1 MKKIILFGSGAYGH
15 EMIDYFGGSIVIAM
29 CDNACQCETVK
40 YGIRYI
46 PFETMLLELRDNIL
60 VLAMNPNN
68 ARSVIDQLYAYGI
81 KDFVIMS
88 EQFIRYAESMPPD
101 AFLEFLNDDNHRLA
115 LERDQYY
122 EVYSKRELQYKVLK
136 QSVDIKSL
144 KPIKGYVRAIQRSLS
159 DYAKKFFEHISF
171 LEIKPFLV
179 GGSLLGFYRHQGFIP
194 WDDDLDFGLFRTDYE
209 KLIEYG
215 KKKFVFMEIG
225 ASVNAE
231 NNRLVEKAMRE
242 YPNQYLMLI
251 SPNCMQIKSGSSE
264 IDACGMDFFPYDY
277 YMETYSFR
285 DHMKLLAELSAYRYT
300 ERGNTFFTD
309 VIKEKRITT
318 TNSSNIYFGID
329 NLDSFTCKN
338 TSWINENIITPLS
351 KGVFE
356 GIDCFIPNKPE
367 MLLSYFYK
375 QYMQLPDEFSSHHIC
390 EVSEKVIRQNYVFC
404 CIYINN
410 HKNVEKAVGIYK
422 LLRGTGA
429 YCVFAIDWF
438 NEYMSI
444 PLEEKEVEMYKGNRE
459 VCDFQINDDDIDTC
473 KYIDVN
479 GEFTR
484 EYYKLINSINISK
497 NKRDN
502 LVLPM
507 R

>member
-15 EMIDYFGGSIVIAM
+15 EMIDYFGESIVIAM

-60 VLAMNPNN
+60 VLAMDPNN
-68 ARSVIDQLYAYGI
+68 ARSVIDQLYAHGI

-88 EQFIRYAESMPPD
+88 EQFTRYAESMPPD

-122 EVYSKRELQYKVLK
+122 EVYSKRELQYQVLK
-136 QSVDIKSL
+136 KSVDIKSL

-179 GGSLLGFYRHQGFIP
+179 GGSLLGFFRHQGFIP

-215 KKKFVFMEIG
+215 KKNFVFMEIG

-231 NNRLVEKAMRE
+231 NNRLVENAMRE

-264 IDACGMDFFPYDY
+264 IDACSMDFFPYDY
-277 YMETYSFR
+277 YIETYSFK
-285 DHMKLLAELSAYRYT
+285 DHMQLLDELSAHRYI
-300 ERGNTFFTD
+300 ERGNSFFTN
-309 VIKEKRITT
+309 VIKEKGITT
-318 TNSSNIYFGID
+318 TNSSSIYFGID

-338 TSWINENIITPLS
+338 SSWINNDVITPLS
-351 KGVFE
+351 NIIFE
-356 GIDCFIPNKPE
+356 GIHCYIPNKPE
-367 MLLSYFYK
+367 ILLSYFYK
-375 QYMQLPDEFSSHHIC
+375 QYMKLPDEFSGHHLS
-390 EVSEKVIRQNYVFC
+390 ERSEKILRRDYLFC
-404 CIYINN
+404 TIYINN
-410 HKNVEKAVGIYK
+410 CENIGVAVDVYEVLRSHGI
-422 LLRGTGA
+422 
-429 YCVFAIDWF
+429 YCVFLVDWF
-438 NEYMSI
+438 NVMIREDI
-444 PLEEKEVEMYKGNRE
+444 EEKPVEIIY
-459 VCDFQINDDDIDTC
+459 
-473 KYIDVN
+473 
-479 GEFTR
+479 GER
-484 EYYKLINSINISK
+484 NISDVEITESAIVNYK
-497 NKRDN
+497 YVDKHKEITKEFHR
-502 LVLPM
+502 LVDKLDISLVKKENIFF
-507 R
+507 